1 MSVYAVA
8 DAEMAVVCAGQTGLT
23 TDSIGQDVVE
33 EQVDILFESTRDPT
47 NDDATE
53 ETFTVQVDAD
63 FTGTGNDHYYEDPT
77 ITLAPGEQKMVTVTN
92 EYLSGDWDLQDS
104 FTIEVKVTT
113 EKNGERGPPNERL
126 YYGLGPEVEFE
137 DCDGTIDDDDSALVS
152 PDASITDCTIR
163 TNQVDVTGTATVSV
177 TVSFPGLSELPDE
190 YSSTEALVEL
200 VNGDGQV
207 FAENWLQGAGERT
220 VDITFSPTNAGVT
233 AGDTLTVNSQLSNV
247 SYI

>member
-1 MSVYAVA
+1 MSVYALV

-23 TDSIGQDVVE
+23 TDSAGQDVVK
-33 EQVDILFESTRDPT
+33 EQVDILFESTRDP
-47 NDDATE
+47 NDDAATE

-63 FTGTGNDHYYEDPT
+63 FASTGNDHYYEDPT

-92 EYLSGDWDLQDS
+92 EYISGDWDLQDS
-104 FTIEVKVTT
+104 FTIEVWVNV
-113 EKNGERGPPNERL
+113 EKNGETGSPSEQVF
-126 YYGLGPEVEFE
+126 YGLGPEVEFE

-152 PDASITDCTIR
+152 PDASITDCTIG
-163 TNQVDVTGTATVSV
+163 TNQVDVTATATVSV
-177 TVSFPGLSELPDE
+177 TVSFPGFSELPDE

-200 VNGDGQV
+200 VNGAGQV
-207 FAENWLQGAGERT
+207 FAEEWLQGVGERT